1 VTERNDAERQAA
13 VGPRQDGRFAGKVAF
28 ITGSTSAIGR
38 ATALAFAREG
48 ASVVVADIAASSLAS
63 GGARTTIVSRAR
75 GRNRS
80 AGRAVPTSQQDLIG
94 VHPVSLRPATA
105 DTGPDG
111 GEITVNLEQL
121 RKQARDLVRAARA
134 GDLDALGR
142 LGGREPILARAQLV
156 VAREQGY
163 ASWPALVAA
172 AEASVDTFVIAATEQ
187 RRARAQ
193 ALLAA
198 RPEIEH
204 DPWARLVLG
213 REWRGDPNAPGGP
226 RGWAPLLYV
235 THSCFASVELA
246 RELLA
251 RGADP
256 DAFFVNE
263 YGRMSALY
271 GAAGRV
277 HDPKLTQVLLEA
289 GANPD
294 DGESL
299 YHATEAESP
308 DCLRMILEF
317 GAATEGTNALAHA
330 LDDDRPEHVRLLL
343 EAGFDVHDAAYVA
356 HAVRR
361 GRGPAIVRLLVEHG
375 APIDRP
381 GGETWRGDAPLRTPY
396 QHAVL
401 RGRDDVA
408 STLAELG
415 ASTDVDPPDLAVA
428 AVARGERPAAPLPAR
443 LDPDAQEVLI
453 LAALRG
459 RLESVVDT
467 LGVDFHGVVGG
478 SPDGTLLHHACWVG
492 DPSVVSELLARGADP
507 MAQARA
513 DLDTPLAWAALASQ
527 YHELPGRDYVAV
539 AELLTAGGAVV
550 EPRFLDVADGPLADW
565 LEERLAS

>member
-1 VTERNDAERQAA
+1 VT
-13 VGPRQDGRFAGKVAF
+13 
-28 ITGSTSAIGR
+28 
-38 ATALAFAREG
+38 
-48 ASVVVADIAASSLAS
+48 
-63 GGARTTIVSRAR
+63 
-75 GRNRS
+75 
-80 AGRAVPTSQQDLIG
+80 
-94 VHPVSLRPATA
+94 
-105 DTGPDG
+105 
-111 GEITVNLEQL
+111 LEQL
-121 RKQARDLVRAARA
+121 
-134 GDLDALGR
+134 LDA
-142 LGGREPILARAQLV
+142 
-156 VAREQGY
+156 
-163 ASWPALVAA
+163 
-172 AEASVDTFVIAATEQ
+172 FVIAATEQ

-198 RPEIEH
+198 RPEIER

-213 REWRGDPNAPGGP
+213 REWRGDPKAPGGP

-251 RGADP
+251 GGADP
-256 DAFFVNE
+256 NAFFVNE

-277 HDPKLTQVLLEA
+277 HDPALTRVLLEA

-308 DCLRMILEF
+308 ACLQALLEF
-317 GAATEGTNALAHA
+317 GAATEGTHALAHA
-330 LDDDRPEHVRLLL
+330 LDDDRQEHVRLLL
-343 EAGFDVHDAAYVA
+343 EAGSDPRDASYVA

-361 GRGPAIVRLLVEHG
+361 GRGPDIVELLAEHG
-375 APIDRP
+375 APVDRP
-381 GGETWRGDAPLRTPY
+381 GGETWRGDVPLRTPY

-408 STLAELG
+408 RTLEALG
-415 ASTDVDPPDLAVA
+415 AATDVDPADLAVA
-428 AVARGERPAAPLPAR
+428 AIARGEPIRTPLPEP

-459 RLESVVDT
+459 RLESVVDAV
-467 LGVDFHGVVGG
+467 GVGFHGVVGG

-492 DPSVVSELLARGADP
+492 DPSVVSTLLARGAEAVAP
-507 MAQARA
+507 SPAQF
-513 DLDTPLAWAALASQ
+513 DTPLAWAALGSQ

-539 AELLTAGGAVV
+539 AELLAAAGAVV

-565 LEERLAS
+565 FQERLVGG